1 MTKNKKLQAT
11 VNCPLCAGA
20 IEIYK
25 VTETISPAVPAEKE
39 TMWIAEK
46 STQTKLK

>member
-1 MTKNKKLQAT
+1 MTKKKQAT
-11 VNCPLCAGA
+11 VNCPHCQGD

-25 VTETISPAVPAEKE
+25 VTKTISPAVPAEKK

-46 STQTKLK
+46 STQTKLS